1 MFNLHHAMYC
11 QQYTCEYIIDGA
23 IRQRAKALATS
34 ASISCFALD
43 LRCSEPAGDDRFVAV
58 SSAAK
63 PMADCVSFTSEVI
76 VPVVAGN
83 CYKIR
88 VGGWNPGDEGTRTLT
103 VTREAGD
110 GDSNCCV
117 PHPFPEC
124 DDLACHQIVLQNR
137 PSLA

>member
-1 MFNLHHAMYC
+1 MYC

-43 LRCSEPAGDDRFVAV
+43 LRCSEPARDDRFVAV

-88 VGGWNPGDEGTRTLT
+88 VGGWNPGNEGTGTLT
-103 VTREAGD
+103 ITCKG
-110 GDSNCCV
+110 
-117 PHPFPEC
+117 
-124 DDLACHQIVLQNR
+124 
-137 PSLA
+137 